1 MRPLEDG
8 KHVSRLQQWLDEDG
22 QNWGQF
28 ETDLDACLSEIRNR
42 RKSFQKD
49 INIAQRAAR
58 GQVFEEVLKIL
69 KEEAFKKDKSVD
81 FIEKMQGATLAV
93 MYNKIIALK
102 GINNDK

>member
-8 KHVSRLQQWLDEDG
+8 KHLSRLQQWLDEDG

-42 RKSFQKD
+42 RKSYQKD

-58 GQVFEEVLKIL
+58 SQAFEDVLKIIS
-69 KEEAFKKDKSVD
+69 EEALKRDMSGD
-81 FIEKMQGATLAV
+81 FMKKMQRVTLVV

-102 GINNDK
+102 ETNNDK